1 MTWKSLQ
8 NAISGTI
15 LCSISTWVVPRI
27 FFLASDSTW
36 ICNDK
41 NDVVRADGGDMFCF
55 GSCIFIFVFLVH
67 FLIPSFSLGLQTL
80 VAVGVGSVCDT

>member
-8 NAISGTI
+8 NAISGTT
-15 LCSISTWVVPRI
+15 LWCLD
-27 FFLASDSTW
+27 FFLASNSTW

>member
-8 NAISGTI
+8 NAISGTT
-15 LCSISTWVVPRI
+15 LWCLD
-27 FFLASDSTW
+27 FFWQATALGSVMIRMMLSELMVGT
-36 ICNDK
+36 
-41 NDVVRADGGDMFCF
+41 CF
-55 GSCIFIFVFLVH
+55 VLDRVFSFLRFIVY